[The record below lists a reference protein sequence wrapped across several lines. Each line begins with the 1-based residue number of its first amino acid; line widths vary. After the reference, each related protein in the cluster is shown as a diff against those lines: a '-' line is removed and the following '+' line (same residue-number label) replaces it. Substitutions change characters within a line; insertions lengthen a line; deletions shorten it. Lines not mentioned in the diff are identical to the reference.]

1 MANEADPGNVQA
13 VITPFPG
20 RLIALAHVGLGGN
33 LEVLRIRFSPRKDP
47 HRVGI
52 GD

>member
-33 LEVLRIRFSPRKDP
+33 LEVLRIRFSQRKDP
-47 HRVGI
+47 QGVVNR
-52 GD
+52 